1 MRTQKLSTHN
11 MFENYLKDI
20 HARNY
25 MGTDDNMSDSFDHWL
40 SNLDVEEI
48 LDFGNQAIS
57 STLAKNLGSV
67 KSEKK
72 ALSSKENGKKGGR
85 PKLLI
90 T

>member
-1 MRTQKLSTHN
+1 

-20 HARNY
+20 HAKNY

-40 SNLDVEEI
+40 SNLDVQEM
-48 LDFGNQAIS
+48 LDFGEQAMNS
-57 STLAKNLGSV
+57 SLAKKLGSI

-85 PKLLI
+85 PKLCI